1 MRVSGE
7 EAMRYQA
14 VRKDTLETVNRGP
27 LIMADEET
35 GRVEWRT
42 RAGETSAITL
52 GPQSIKL
59 MTAYRYGR

>member
-1 MRVSGE
+1 MKVSGE
-7 EAMRYQA
+7 EAIRYQA
-14 VRKDTLETVNRGP
+14 VRKDTLETVNHGI
-27 LIMADEET
+27 LVMADEET

-42 RAGETSAITL
+42 KSGEMSAITL

>member
-1 MRVSGE
+1 MKVSGE

-14 VRKDTLETVNRGP
+14 VRKDTLETVNHGL

-42 RAGETSAITL
+42 KSGEMSAIIL
-52 GPQSIKL
+52 GP
-59 MTAYRYGR
+59 